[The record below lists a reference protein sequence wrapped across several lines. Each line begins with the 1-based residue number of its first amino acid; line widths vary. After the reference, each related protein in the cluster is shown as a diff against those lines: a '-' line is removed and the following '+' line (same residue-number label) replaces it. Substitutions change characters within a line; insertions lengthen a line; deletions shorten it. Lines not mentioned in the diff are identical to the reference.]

1 MAAVENICCETFGQI
16 DEIIARKGCTPDSLI
31 EVLHGVQEELGYLPQ
46 AVQEYVAERLGMPVG
61 AVEGVITFYSFFT
74 TVPRGRHTIKVCQGT
89 ACYVRGGKRV
99 LETVAKHCGCGVGE
113 TSDDMR
119 FSLDVVRCVGAC
131 GLSPVM
137 TVGDDVYDRVKPTKI
152 VEILDKYD

>member
-1 MAAVENICCETFGQI
+1 MAAECICAETFSQI
-16 DEIIARKGCTPDSLI
+16 DAIIRQKGAEPDSLI
-31 EVLHGVQEELGYLPQ
+31 EILHAVQEEIGFLPQGVQEH
-46 AVQEYVAERLGMPVG
+46 VAERLNIPAGT
-61 AVEGVITFYSFFT
+61 VEGVVSFYSFFT

-99 LETVAKHCGCGVGE
+99 LEGVGKHCGCGVGE

-131 GLSPVM
+131 GLSPV
-137 TVGDDVYDRVKPTKI
+137 VVVDGDIYERMKPTR
-152 VEILDKYD
+152 VAGVLEKYQ